1 MDLEVHDAQQDV
13 DNLAL
18 DINTQRVHTFIA
30 VHRIIRPTKQD
41 EEHAKVKRV
50 KLKVTEI
57 TRTNEEEEKRKEPER
72 LPLRIVINTQKDKQ
86 PTITENSLVIDE
98 IEDEVINE
106 AIMKIGNINSEDNN

>member
-57 TRTNEEEEKRKEPER
+57 TRTNEEERKEPER

-86 PTITENSLVIDE
+86 PTITESTLVINEVIDE
-98 IEDEVINE
+98 
-106 AIMKIGNINSEDNN
+106 AIAKIGNINSEDMNN